1 MPRSRNPWCRRIQ
14 TYRGCTPTVS
24 QTNRQPQTSV
34 LSSLN
39 QIWSRF
45 AEPTDL
51 KSGGRDVTRLEKS
64 TSGNSANNN
73 KQTADFLFWSVGSW
87 PIQQQVST
95 LWITL
100 NCDYFICYVC
110 TGIYK
115 SIPNDSSINR
125 QDFTTT
131 NCIYFPRYYK
141 EPFSLPKLSHG
152 AVRKTGKH
160 QHRRFV
166 NQRYRSTE
174 NLGNRQS
181 CRRRSQRRTKIW
193 QDRREFGPKQITTCP

>member
-1 MPRSRNPWCRRIQ
+1 MNYFKLW
-14 TYRGCTPTVS
+14 
-24 QTNRQPQTSV
+24 
-34 LSSLN
+34 
-39 QIWSRF
+39 
-45 AEPTDL
+45 
-51 KSGGRDVTRLEKS
+51 
-64 TSGNSANNN
+64 
-73 KQTADFLFWSVGSW
+73 LFY
-87 PIQQQVST
+87 
-95 LWITL
+95 LL
-100 NCDYFICYVC
+100 CF

-181 CRRRSQRRTKIW
+181 CRRTSQRRTKIW
-193 QDRREFGPKQITTCP
+193 QESTWIWTRTDPEQTVRTGHPNRLPKQEPKQTSQTDVPNRRPNRRPKQTSQTDVPIRSQSDQDVWCQESDTVHDHLQSLLWEEG